1 MSVLAI
7 TVSKGGV
14 LRVDV
19 FTLDSGEYPDAMDFH
34 QKIAPEISQ
43 LDKAI
48 REKFD
53 GKLVS
58 DKVH

>member
-7 TVSKGGV
+7 TVSKDGV
-14 LRVDV
+14 LRIDV
-19 FTLDSGEYPDAMDFH
+19 FAMDSAEYPDAMDFH

-53 GKLVS
+53 GELIS

>member
-1 MSVLAI
+1 LSLLAI

-14 LRVDV
+14 QRVDV
-19 FTLDSGEYPDAMDFH
+19 FALDSGEYPDAMDFH
-34 QKIAPEISQ
+34 RKIAPEISR

-48 REKFD
+48 REKFN

>member
-1 MSVLAI
+1 MSLLAI

-14 LRVDV
+14 QRVDV
-19 FTLDSGEYPDAMDFH
+19 FALDSGDYPDAMDFH

-48 REKFD
+48 REKFG

>member
-19 FTLDSGEYPDAMDFH
+19 FAMDSGEYPDAMDFH
-34 QKIAPEISQ
+34 QKIAPDISQ

-48 REKFD
+48 REKFEE
-53 GKLVS
+53 KLVS

>member
-1 MSVLAI
+1 MSLLAI
-7 TVSKGGV
+7 TVSKDGV

-19 FTLDSGEYPDAMDFH
+19 FTLDSEEYPDAMDFH

-53 GKLVS
+53 GKLVF

>member
-1 MSVLAI
+1 VQ
-7 TVSKGGV
+7 
-14 LRVDV
+14 RVDV
-19 FTLDSGEYPDAMDFH
+19 FALDSGEYPDAMDFH
-34 QKIAPEISQ
+34 RKIAPEISR

-48 REKFD
+48 REKFN